1 MDRYV
6 IKVERLDMAPGNVQ
20 TYAKWANDHKQALKY
35 IFKNRTAD
43 GYGTFKRG
51 GTGKILS
58 VKKIKE

>member
-1 MDRYV
+1 
-6 IKVERLDMAPGNVQ
+6 MAPGNVQ

-35 IFKNRTAD
+35 IFKTRTAD

-58 VKKIKE
+58 VKKIKA